1 MDDSRANAEIARE
14 LYERWNARDFDRVAE
29 LMANDGE
36 IVLVGSDTRFRGP
49 AGALEFS
56 QMWADAFPD
65 GRVEIDRSVASGDYV
80 CVEFTGRGTHTGT
93 LRGPG
98 GDIAATGRSLTLH
111 LCDCYEM
118 RDGKIR
124 SIHSYFDSA
133 SMMTQLGVMP
143 ELRVEAKA

>member
-1 MDDSRANAEIARE
+1 MADPEENAEIARK
-14 LYERWNARDFDRVAE
+14 LYQHWNARDFDRLAE
-29 LMANDGE
+29 LMTADGE

-49 AGALEFS
+49 DGAQEFS
-56 QMWADAFPD
+56 RMWADGFPD
-65 GRVEIDRSVASGDYV
+65 GRVEIDRVIASGDRV

-98 GDIAATGRSLTLH
+98 GDTAATGRSVTLH
-111 LCDCYEM
+111 LCDVYEIQN
-118 RDGKIR
+118 GKIS

-133 SMMTQLGVMP
+133 SLMTQLGVMP